1 VTQLTGWAALT
12 IFTMRS
18 HVMVGP
24 TSSTRIVQE
33 EVGANLAAKRALAK
47 RQQRL
52 GASDTFTAL
61 RIPDFRSTRD
71 RVRQR

>member
-1 VTQLTGWAALT
+1 
-12 IFTMRS
+12 
-18 HVMVGP
+18 MVGP

-52 GASDTFTAL
+52 GASDTFTAGQ
-61 RIPDFRSTRD
+61 PRD
-71 RVRQR
+71 VC